1 MHQKSCKSAKNRQ
14 ENFIHTLFCNLDPSE
29 QTDFTENCTR
39 GTSFAHAR
47 VFQQRFSFFAVT
59 SVTHLLKN
67 TDLFWKKRLLPTSTS
82 PSIFHPLFF
91 ISALQK
97 QTNSNKLHIPLYFN
111 LLREPLWHLWQQKH
125 KNSCLR
131 VYVRVR
137 EKLLAPIISHF
148 STRYVHSPSSPI
160 KIPSPPTFFFTS
172 SRCLLIHFR
181 LSTKRRLVFHK
192 TTSHFSQND
201 GSLFIKRRV
210 VFRKWRVVFSPKQD
224 TRCTTTKHTDIYSL
238 GKSSHS
244 INLSSRKYQEENR
257 RINLAQR

>member
-29 QTDFTENCTR
+29 HTDFTENCTR

-47 VFQQRFSFFAVT
+47 AFQQRFSFLLSQVSHT
-59 SVTHLLKN
+59 SSKTLIYFEKNDYSQPLHHHLFS
-67 TDLFWKKRLLPTSTS
+67 TLFS
-82 PSIFHPLFF
+82 LFQL
-91 ISALQK
+91 SKSK
-97 QTNSNKLHIPLYFN
+97 QTLIKFHIPLYFN

-148 STRYVHSPSSPI
+148 STPYFHSPSSLI
-160 KIPSPPTFFFTS
+160 KFPSPQPSFSPLLDAFS
-172 SRCLLIHFR
+172 SIFR

-192 TTSHFSQND
+192 TTACFS
-201 GSLFIKRRV
+201 
-210 VFRKWRVVFSPKQD
+210 
-224 TRCTTTKHTDIYSL
+224 
-238 GKSSHS
+238 
-244 INLSSRKYQEENR
+244 
-257 RINLAQR
+257 